1 MLKVRDRW
9 GDVMSSQLIGVV
21 IGGLIGL
28 AGATLAP
35 WLAGRRDRTR
45 ARAFVRAYLVS
56 IVEIA
61 QSRGHVARGNAVL
74 EQWKAG
80 KTDVDIT
87 TSGSQ
92 SEALGD
98 PVASGE
104 LLKQT
109 AFLDPDDAADLA
121 RFISSLRAVRIDLDA
136 LNNEQFKARPIEVK
150 IAALQWT
157 IDEWAKAEASA
168 KKLIERL

>member
-1 MLKVRDRW
+1 MYLRPASR
-9 GDVMSSQLIGVV
+9 GHVMSSQLIGVL

-35 WLAGRRDRTR
+35 WLAARRDK
-45 ARAFVRAYLVS
+45 ARSKAFVRAYLVS
-56 IVEIA
+56 ILEIA
-61 QSRGHVARGNAVL
+61 QSRRHVARGNSVL

-104 LLKQT
+104 LLKQA

-121 RFISSLRAVRIDLDA
+121 QFIGSLQLFA
-136 LNNEQFKARPIEVK
+136 
-150 IAALQWT
+150 
-157 IDEWAKAEASA
+157 
-168 KKLIERL
+168 